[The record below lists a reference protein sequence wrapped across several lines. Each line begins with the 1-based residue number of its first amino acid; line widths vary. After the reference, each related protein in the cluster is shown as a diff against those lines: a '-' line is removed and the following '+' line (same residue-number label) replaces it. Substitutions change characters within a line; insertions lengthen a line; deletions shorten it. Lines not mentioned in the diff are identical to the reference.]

1 MEKTENTNR
10 QKLPQIVQKYLGK
23 KKKTKPQT
31 CWCSC
36 FKLSQSLYYSPSHEF
51 FRKLFHLKVT
61 NFFEILY
68 HFSLYFFFFFFLLQ
82 ISFLT
87 QIVLP
92 EVKMG
97 HFGENIPQGLQENP
111 SLLMCKTCSHF
122 SMAQGI
128 IRKPLG
134 SSPRRAWGF
143 PTGWESASPGHPY
156 SSERLSQL
164 GRLPGHHAWAGGCGG
179 QHLLSFFLT
188 WINIIYSLLPSFLP
202 PSLLPSFF

>member
-1 MEKTENTNR
+1 MEKIENTNR

-23 KKKTKPQT
+23 KKKKN

-36 FKLSQSLYYSPSHEF
+36 FKLSQFLYYSPSHEF
-51 FRKLFHLKVT
+51 FRKLFHLKVM

-68 HFSLYFFFFFFLLQ
+68 HFSLYFFFLLQ

-122 SMAQGI
+122 SMAHSI
-128 IRKPLG
+128 IRKTLG

-143 PTGWESASPGHPY
+143 PIGWESASPGHPY
-156 SSERLSQL
+156 SSERLSHL
-164 GRLPGHHAWAGGCGG
+164 GRLPGHHAWVGGVWRAA
-179 QHLLSFFLT
+179 LSILWATASSNFSV
-188 WINIIYSLLPSFLP
+188 INSTATSSYEPSDVMQ
-202 PSLLPSFF
+202 

>member
-1 MEKTENTNR
+1 MEKIENTNR

-23 KKKTKPQT
+23 KKKK
-31 CWCSC
+31 
-36 FKLSQSLYYSPSHEF
+36 KLVMFLFQVIPVSLFSPSHEF
-51 FRKLFHLKVT
+51 FRKLFHLKVM

-68 HFSLYFFFFFFLLQ
+68 HFSLYFFFFLLQ

-122 SMAQGI
+122 SVAHSI
-128 IRKPLG
+128 IRKTLG

-143 PTGWESASPGHPY
+143 PNGWESTLQKG
-156 SSERLSQL
+156 
-164 GRLPGHHAWAGGCGG
+164 
-179 QHLLSFFLT
+179 
-188 WINIIYSLLPSFLP
+188 
-202 PSLLPSFF
+202 

>member
-1 MEKTENTNR
+1 MNFLGNSFTW
-10 QKLPQIVQKYLGK
+10 KLRIFLKY
-23 KKKTKPQT
+23 
-31 CWCSC
+31 
-36 FKLSQSLYYSPSHEF
+36 FIIFLY
-51 FRKLFHLKVT
+51 T
-61 NFFEILY
+61 
-68 HFSLYFFFFFFLLQ
+68 FFFFLLQ

-122 SMAQGI
+122 SMAHSI

-143 PTGWESASPGHPY
+143 PTEWESASPGHPY

-164 GRLPGHHAWAGGCGG
+164 GRLPGHHAWVGGCGG

-188 WINIIYSLLPSFLP
+188 WINIIYSFLPSFLP
-202 PSLLPSFF
+202 PSPLPSFLFCTLIYFVLSNEPGSEIQNKSCWDKEWNALKNMAILFAYDVPPSP